1 MTYILIKEISLTLVR
16 GAIQLDVLYDPLMS
30 LLKIQSQ
37 REGVGGYSSQRFAF
51 PWPASVHPQS
61 RDLTHL
67 PSG

>member
-37 REGVGGYSSQRFAF
+37 RERVGGYSSQRFAL
-51 PWPASVHPQS
+51 PASVHPQS